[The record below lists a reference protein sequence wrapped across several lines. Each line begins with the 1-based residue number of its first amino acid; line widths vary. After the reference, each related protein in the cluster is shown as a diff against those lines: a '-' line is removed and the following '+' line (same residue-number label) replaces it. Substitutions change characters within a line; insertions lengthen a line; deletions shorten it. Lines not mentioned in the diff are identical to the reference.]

1 MSDPKNPT
9 TEIQNI
15 NPNQEEKNTNQE
27 DIELH
32 PLTGKEIS
40 IKIKETPDNYAN
52 TSPLGLIAFGMTTVM
67 LSFHNVSAYDMNTM
81 IIGMGFF
88 YGGIAQLIAG
98 IFEIKKSHTFGGT
111 AFCSYGAFWMSFC
124 FINFG
129 NYLTGIGNPDK
140 YALGTYLLFWFIFTA
155 FMFFGTLKHGHVTL
169 KLIFGSLAI
178 TFLFLSIGAYSE
190 KKAVTKIGGY
200 LGLLCGGCAIYTA
213 CAEIIDGEQGYT
225 LMPI

>member
-1 MSDPKNPT
+1 MSEQKNPT
-9 TEIQNI
+9 ENEKIKE
-15 NPNQEEKNTNQE
+15 EEKPQTHE
-27 DIELH
+27 DLETDL
-32 PLTGKEIS
+32 LKGKEIS
-40 IKIKETPDNYAN
+40 IKIKENVDTYAN

-88 YGGIAQLIAG
+88 YGGIVQLIAG

-111 AFCSYGAFWMSFC
+111 AFCSYGAFWLSFC

-129 NYLTGIGNPDK
+129 HLYTGIDPPNK
-140 YALGTYLLFWFIFTA
+140 NALGTYLLFWFIFTG
-155 FMFFGTLKHGHVTL
+155 FMFFGTLKHGHLTL
-169 KLIFGSLAI
+169 KMIFGSLGI
-178 TFLFLSIGAYSE
+178 TLLFLSIGTYSE
-190 KKAVTKIGGY
+190 KKAIIKIGGY
-200 LGLLCGGCAIYTA
+200 IGLLCGGCAIYTA